1 MGRGDRFIADM
12 NREAKA
18 LSKKAITLLV
28 LASLAIFAYFVDAA
42 CERGC
47 PSLDGH
53 QDPEESDKDVVL
65 SVAMVVVG
73 FVIILCTVLTAHAV
87 PTNGGGLQQ
96 LCFVTIPIMLGLLGF
111 CMVGMIC
118 CLVPVMWMLGL
129 HWAWS
134 ILVAFVVGAVVFTC
148 AVNA

>member
-1 MGRGDRFIADM
+1 M
-12 NREAKA
+12 
-18 LSKKAITLLV
+18 
-28 LASLAIFAYFVDAA
+28 SLAIFAYFVDAA

-53 QDPEESDKDVVL
+53 QDPEDSDADVVL
-65 SVAMVVVG
+65 SVVMVVVG
-73 FVIILCTVLTAHAV
+73 FVIILCTVFTAHAV

>member
-1 MGRGDRFIADM
+1 
-12 NREAKA
+12 
-18 LSKKAITLLV
+18 
-28 LASLAIFAYFVDAA
+28 
-42 CERGC
+42 
-47 PSLDGH
+47 
-53 QDPEESDKDVVL
+53 
-65 SVAMVVVG
+65 MVVVG

-96 LCFVTIPIMLGLLGF
+96 LFFVTIPIMLGLLGF